1 MDLIATLQTFLRVAE
16 TGSFSAV
23 ATERGVTQPA
33 ISRQITA
40 LEQQLGTRL
49 VERSTHAVTLTE
61 EGRDL
66 MTAAQELVD
75 SAETLRNSVGR
86 RRGAPVG
93 RVRLSVPVP
102 LGLSL
107 SSQVG
112 TLLHRCKELSI
123 DLVLRDRTSDLIE
136 DGLDLEVRVGPI
148 VDSALIA
155 RRIGSTTAFLVAAPR
170 YLRGRSPPTH
180 PRDLQEHDCIVYHRW
195 GDDNTWWF
203 SSPEGE
209 LSVSVRGRFRA
220 NNAEAVRRAALDGMG
235 IALLSHL
242 TAQDDIRG
250 GRLILLMPDFPPL
263 RFPLSVVYPSRRN
276 LPPRTRIVIDFLTEV
291 LRSDPAMALDDA
303 VCAQRASGKSRHP
316 ANKSLGKR
324 ME

>member
-1 MDLIATLQTFLRVAE
+1 MDLIPTLQTFLRVAA

-23 ATERGVTQPA
+23 AAERGVTQPA

-66 MTAAQELVD
+66 LARAQDLVD
-75 SAETLRNSVGR
+75 MAETLQNSVGR

-102 LGLSL
+102 LGLAL
-107 SSQVG
+107 SSQIG
-112 TLLHRCKELSI
+112 RLLHRCKELSI

-148 VDSALIA
+148 ADSALIA

-170 YLRGRSPPTH
+170 YLEGRSLPTN

-195 GDDNTWWF
+195 GNDNTWWF

-209 LSVSVRGRFRA
+209 LSVSVRGPFRA
-220 NNAEAVRRAALDGMG
+220 NNAEAVRRAALDGLG

-242 TAQDDIRG
+242 TAHEDIRE
-250 GRLILLMPDFPPL
+250 GRFSLLMPDFPPL
-263 RFPLSVVYPSRRN
+263 RLPLSVVYPSRHH
-276 LPPRTRIVIDFLTEV
+276 LPARTRIVIDFLTEV
-291 LRSDPAMALDDA
+291 LRSDPAMALDDEKNTGKE
-303 VCAQRASGKSRHP
+303 VVQRI
-316 ANKSLGKR
+316 
-324 ME
+324 E

>member
-1 MDLIATLQTFLRVAE
+1 MDLIASLQTFLRVAE

-49 VERSTHAVTLTE
+49 VERTTRAVTLTE

-75 SAETLRNSVGR
+75 SAENLRNSVGR
-86 RRGAPVG
+86 RRGAPAG

-112 TLLHRCKELSI
+112 PLLHRCKELSI

-148 VDSALIA
+148 VDLALIA

-170 YLRGRSPPTH
+170 YLRDRSSPTR
-180 PRDLQEHDCIVYHRW
+180 PCDLQEHDCIVYHRW

-220 NNAEAVRRAALDGMG
+220 NNAEAVRRAALEGLG

-242 TAQDDIRG
+242 TAQDDVRA
-250 GRLILLMPDFPPL
+250 GRLKLLMPDFPPL

-276 LPPRTRIVIDFLTEV
+276 LPPRTRIVIDFLTKV
-291 LRSDPAMALDDA
+291 LRSDPAMALDDEI
-303 VCAQRASGKSRHP
+303 CAQRTSGKSRHP
-316 ANKSLGKR
+316 VNKSDMGVP
-324 ME
+324 

>member
-40 LEQQLGTRL
+40 LEQQLGARL
-49 VERSTHAVTLTE
+49 FERSTHAVVLTV
-61 EGRDL
+61 EGREL
-66 MTAAQELVD
+66 IAAAQELVGT
-75 SAETLRNSVGR
+75 AENLRNSVGR
-86 RRGAPVG
+86 RRGAPAG

-102 LGLSL
+102 LGLTL
-107 SSQVG
+107 SSQIG
-112 TLLHRCKELSI
+112 PLLRQCEELSI

-155 RRIGSTTAFLVAAPR
+155 RRIGSTTAYLVAAPR
-170 YLRGRSPPTH
+170 YLRGRSPPIH
-180 PRDLQEHDCIVYHRW
+180 PQDLHEHDCIVYHRW

-203 SSPEGE
+203 SSPEGQ

-220 NNAEAVRRAALDGMG
+220 NNAEAVRRACLEGLG

-242 TAQDDIRG
+242 TAQDDIRA
-250 GRLILLMPDFPPL
+250 GRLKLLLPDFPPL
-263 RFPLSVVYPSRRN
+263 RFPLSVVYPSRRH
-276 LPPRTRIVIDFLTEV
+276 LPPRTRTVIDFLTNV
-291 LRSDPAMALDDA
+291 LRADPAMALEDDT
-303 VCAQRASGKSRHP
+303 CGTSGKSKQSATRP
-316 ANKSLGKR
+316 LEGK

>member
-1 MDLIATLQTFLRVAE
+1 MDLIAALQTFLRVAE

-33 ISRQITA
+33 VSRQITA

-66 MTAAQELVD
+66 IRSAQDLVD
-75 SAETLRNSVGR
+75 SAEVLRNSVGR

-102 LGLSL
+102 LGLNL
-107 SSQVG
+107 SSRVG
-112 TLLHRCKELSI
+112 PLLDRCKELSI

-148 VDSALIA
+148 ADSALIA
-155 RRIGSTTAFLVAAPR
+155 RRIGSTTAFLAAAPH
-170 YLRGRSPPTH
+170 YLRNRSPPTH

-220 NNAEAVRRAALDGMG
+220 NNAEAVRRAALQGLG

-242 TAQDDIRG
+242 TAQDDIRE
-250 GRLILLMPDFPPL
+250 GRLTLLMPDFPPL

-276 LPPRTRIVIDFLTEV
+276 LPPRTRIVIDFLAEV
-291 LRSDPAMALDDA
+291 LGADPAMALDDET
-303 VCAQRASGKSRHP
+303 SGQHTSGISRP
-316 ANKSLGKR
+316 SEARPL
-324 ME
+324 E

>member
-1 MDLIATLQTFLRVAE
+1 MDLITTMQTFLRVAE

-23 ATERGVTQPA
+23 AAERGVTQPA

-40 LEQQLGTRL
+40 LEQHLGTRL

-66 MTAAQELVD
+66 MPAAQQLID

-93 RVRLSVPVP
+93 RVRLSVPVA

-107 SSQVG
+107 SRQVG
-112 TLLHRCKELSI
+112 ALLNGCKELSI
-123 DLVLRDRTSDLIE
+123 DLVLRDRTSDLVE
-136 DGLDLEVRVGPI
+136 EGLDLEVRVGPMA
-148 VDSALIA
+148 DSALIA
-155 RRIGSTTAFLVAAPR
+155 RRLGSTTAFLVAAPQ
-170 YLRGRSPPTH
+170 YLRDRSPPTH
-180 PRDLQEHDCIVYHRW
+180 PRDLQEHDCIVYYRW
-195 GDDNTWWF
+195 GDENTWWF

-209 LSVSVRGRFRA
+209 MSVSVHGRFRA
-220 NNAEAVRRAALDGMG
+220 NNAEAVRLAALEGLG

-242 TAQDDIRG
+242 TAQEDIRQ
-250 GRLILLMPDFPPL
+250 GRLQSLMPDFPPL

-276 LPPRTRIVIDFLTEV
+276 LPARTRFVIDFLTEAICA
-291 LRSDPAMALDDA
+291 DPAMA
-303 VCAQRASGKSRHP
+303 
-316 ANKSLGKR
+316 
-324 ME
+324 E